1 MNNTTT
7 SIAAVAANNGPLASV
22 NVSVTKVKAAYDAL
36 KKMIGNQ
43 EIVLAT
49 FPVMGS
55 YGLIPKEAI
64 QAYLSQN
71 STEEEANTVLAKFSG
86 EIFSTEKLKALEEV
100 RKSVTDFMTTV
111 GVLMGRSGVYA
122 VPAKMHTRITQF
134 LCERAATY
142 EGMVSDMLRNY
153 DTIVTQHK
161 AKLDAAVKND
171 AARLAL
177 EAKIPSR
184 DKIQKM
190 HECSYQ
196 FFQGYVPEEEDMLT
210 CSEEILRA
218 YEQEV
223 SKNADFVQKVADEFT
238 KFLDI
243 DTNAKDLGK
252 KYASFNGA
260 IEKALSYETSTK
272 MILAGSQYEAQC
284 NAQFELLHQA
294 KARLGNINKRLREAN
309 VKLLLEK
316 FKQVAYVLSSE
327 RELEA
332 YSKGQISVFPAD
344 FSLYKRKPTSVAAT
358 IVATPTSATL
368 SCFEDQSSSND
379 DADDVVEVNPA
390 PVAPAPAPVT
400 SVASAAPVAP
410 VVPAPAPVAVPEAVE
425 AVSVEQADT
434 LETLSLDEFEPAPQE
449 TAPVVENTSAS
460 APEKVTVEPQL
471 SEEQLKEQRMMN
483 IDEVIAELMKI
494 SPAEEEKTT
503 VAPTTSE
510 PNQIKLGD
518 TKFIF

>member
-1 MNNTTT
+1 MNTTT
-7 SIAAVAANNGPLASV
+7 SNATVVANNGSSDAS
-22 NVSVTKVKAAYDAL
+22 KVKTAYDAL

-86 EIFSTEKLKALEEV
+86 EIFSTEKLKALEDV
-100 RKSVTDFMTTV
+100 RKSVTDFMTTH

-122 VPAKMHTRITQF
+122 VPAKLHTRITQF
-134 LCERAATY
+134 LSERAATY
-142 EGMVSDMLRNY
+142 EGMVRDMLNNY
-153 DTIVTQHK
+153 DNIVTQHK

-177 EAKIPSR
+177 EAKIPSK

-196 FFQGYVPEEEDMLT
+196 FFQGYVPEEEDMLS

-294 KARLGNINKRLREAN
+294 KTRLGNINKRLREAN

-332 YSKGQISVFPAD
+332 YSKGQISVFND
-344 FSLYKRKPTSVAAT
+344 FTLYNRKPNSIAAS

-379 DADDVVEVNPA
+379 DADDVVEGTPA
-390 PVAPAPAPVT
+390 PVAPAPATQVT
-400 SVASAAPVAP
+400 SVAPAAPVAP

-449 TAPVVENTSAS
+449 TAPVVETTSVS

-471 SEEQLKEQRMMN
+471 SEEQLKEQRMKN

>member
-7 SIAAVAANNGPLASV
+7 SIAAVAANNGSSLTVDAS
-22 NVSVTKVKAAYDAL
+22 KVKAAYDAL

-55 YGLIPKEAI
+55 YGLIPKDAI

-86 EIFSTEKLKALEEV
+86 EIFSTEKLKALEDV

-142 EGMVSDMLRNY
+142 EGMVADMLRNY
-153 DTIVTQHK
+153 DSIVSQHK

-196 FFQGYVPEEEDMLT
+196 FFQGYVPEEKDMLT

-223 SKNADFVQKVADEFT
+223 SKNADFVQKVGDEFT

-260 IEKALSYETSTK
+260 IDKALSYETSTK
-272 MILAGSQYEAQC
+272 MILAGSQYEGQC

-294 KARLGNINKRLREAN
+294 KTRLGNINKRLREAN

-332 YSKGQISVFPAD
+332 YSKGQISVFND
-344 FSLYKRKPTSVAAT
+344 FTLYNRKPNSIAAS

-390 PVAPAPAPVT
+390 PVAPAPATPVT
-400 SVASAAPVAP
+400 SVAPAAPVAP
-410 VVPAPAPVAVPEAVE
+410 VVPAPAPVAAEAVE

-471 SEEQLKEQRMMN
+471 SEEQLKEQRMKS

>member
-1 MNNTTT
+1 MNTTSNAT
-7 SIAAVAANNGPLASV
+7 VVANNGSSDAS
-22 NVSVTKVKAAYDAL
+22 KVKAAYDAL

-86 EIFSTEKLKALEEV
+86 EIFSTEKLKALEDV
-100 RKSVTDFMTTV
+100 RKSVTDFMTTH

-122 VPAKMHTRITQF
+122 VPAKLHTRITQF
-134 LCERAATY
+134 LSERAATY
-142 EGMVSDMLRNY
+142 EGMVRDMLNNY
-153 DTIVTQHK
+153 DNIVTQHK

-177 EAKIPSR
+177 EAKIPSK

-196 FFQGYVPEEEDMLT
+196 FFQGYVPEEEDMLS

-294 KARLGNINKRLREAN
+294 KTRLGNINKRLREAN

-332 YSKGQISVFPAD
+332 YSKGQISVFND
-344 FSLYKRKPTSVAAT
+344 FTLYNRKPNSIAAS

-379 DADDVVEVNPA
+379 DADDVVEVNS
-390 PVAPAPAPVT
+390 APVT
-400 SVASAAPVAP
+400 SVAPAAPVAP
-410 VVPAPAPVAVPEAVE
+410 VEPAPAPVAVPEAVE

-449 TAPVVENTSAS
+449 TAPVVETTSVS

-471 SEEQLKEQRMMN
+471 SEEQLKEQRMKN

>member
-1 MNNTTT
+1 MNTTT
-7 SIAAVAANNGPLASV
+7 SNATVVANNGSSDAS
-22 NVSVTKVKAAYDAL
+22 KVKAAYDAL

-86 EIFSTEKLKALEEV
+86 EIFSTEKLKALEDV
-100 RKSVTDFMTTV
+100 RKSVTDFMTTH

-122 VPAKMHTRITQF
+122 VPAKLHTRITQF
-134 LCERAATY
+134 LSERAATY
-142 EGMVSDMLRNY
+142 EGMVRDMLNNY
-153 DTIVTQHK
+153 DNIVTQHK

-177 EAKIPSR
+177 EAKIPSK

-190 HECSYQ
+190 HECTYQ
-196 FFQGYVPEEEDMLT
+196 FFQGFVPEEDDMLT

-294 KARLGNINKRLREAN
+294 KTRLGNINKRLREAN

-332 YSKGQISVFPAD
+332 YSKGQISVFND
-344 FSLYKRKPTSVAAT
+344 FTLYNRKPNSIAAS

-379 DADDVVEVNPA
+379 DADDVVEVNSA
-390 PVAPAPAPVT
+390 PVE
-400 SVASAAPVAP
+400 
-410 VVPAPAPVAVPEAVE
+410 PAPAPVAVPEAVE

-471 SEEQLKEQRMMN
+471 SEEQLKEQRMKN

>member
-7 SIAAVAANNGPLASV
+7 TIAAVTANNGSLSADATS
-22 NVSVTKVKAAYDAL
+22 KVKAAYDAL

-86 EIFSTEKLKALEEV
+86 EIFSTEKLKALEDV

-177 EAKIPSR
+177 EAKIPSK

-196 FFQGYVPEEEDMLT
+196 FFQGYVPEEEDMLS

-223 SKNADFVQKVADEFT
+223 SKNSDFVQKVADEFT

-379 DADDVVEVNPA
+379 DADDVVEVTPV
-390 PVAPAPAPVT
+390 PVAPAPATQVT
-400 SVASAAPVAP
+400 SVAPAAPVAP

-449 TAPVVENTSAS
+449 TAPVVETTSAS

-471 SEEQLKEQRMMN
+471 SEEQLKEQRMKS

>member
-1 MNNTTT
+1 MNTTT
-7 SIAAVAANNGPLASV
+7 SNATVVANNGSSDAS
-22 NVSVTKVKAAYDAL
+22 KVKAAYDAL

-86 EIFSTEKLKALEEV
+86 EIFSTEKLKSLEDV
-100 RKSVTDFMTTV
+100 RKSVTDFMTTH

-122 VPAKMHTRITQF
+122 VPAKLHTRITQF
-134 LCERAATY
+134 LSERAATY
-142 EGMVSDMLRNY
+142 EGMVRDMLNNY
-153 DTIVTQHK
+153 DNIVTQHK

-177 EAKIPSR
+177 EAKIPSK

-190 HECSYQ
+190 HECTYQ
-196 FFQGYVPEEEDMLT
+196 FFQGFVPEEDDMLT

-294 KARLGNINKRLREAN
+294 KTRLGNINKRLREAN

-332 YSKGQISVFPAD
+332 YSKGQISVFND
-344 FSLYKRKPTSVAAT
+344 FTLYNRKPNSIAAS

-379 DADDVVEVNPA
+379 DADDVVEVTPA
-390 PVAPAPAPVT
+390 PVAPAPATPVT
-400 SVASAAPVAP
+400 SVAPAAPVAP
-410 VVPAPAPVAVPEAVE
+410 VEPAPAPVAVPEAVE

-449 TAPVVENTSAS
+449 TAPVVETTSVS

-471 SEEQLKEQRMMN
+471 SEEQLKEQRMKN

>member
-1 MNNTTT
+1 MNTTT
-7 SIAAVAANNGPLASV
+7 SNATVVANNGSSDAS
-22 NVSVTKVKAAYDAL
+22 KVKAAYDAL

-86 EIFSTEKLKALEEV
+86 EIFSTEKLKALEDV

-142 EGMVSDMLRNY
+142 EGMVSDMLNNY

-332 YSKGQISVFPAD
+332 YSKGQISVFTD
-344 FSLYKRKPTSVAAT
+344 FSLYNRKPNSIAAS

-368 SCFEDQSSSND
+368 SCFEDQPSSND
-379 DADDVVEVNPA
+379 DADDVVEVTPA
-390 PVAPAPAPVT
+390 PVAPAPATQVT
-400 SVASAAPVAP
+400 SVAPAAPVAP

-471 SEEQLKEQRMMN
+471 SEEQLKEQRMKN

>member
-7 SIAAVAANNGPLASV
+7 TIAAVTANNGSLSADATS
-22 NVSVTKVKAAYDAL
+22 KVKAAYDAL

-86 EIFSTEKLKALEEV
+86 EIFSTEKLKALEDV

-142 EGMVSDMLRNY
+142 EGMVADMLRNY

-177 EAKIPSR
+177 EAKIPSK

-196 FFQGYVPEEEDMLT
+196 FLQGYVPEEEDMLS

-223 SKNADFVQKVADEFT
+223 SKNSDFVQKVADEFT

-379 DADDVVEVNPA
+379 DADDVVEVTPV
-390 PVAPAPAPVT
+390 PVAPAPATQVT
-400 SVASAAPVAP
+400 SVAPAAPVAP

-449 TAPVVENTSAS
+449 TAPVVETTSAS

-471 SEEQLKEQRMMN
+471 SEEQLKEQRMKS

>member
-1 MNNTTT
+1 MNTTTT
-7 SIAAVAANNGPLASV
+7 SIAAVAANNGSLTTDAS
-22 NVSVTKVKAAYDAL
+22 KVKAAYDAL
-36 KKMIGNQ
+36 KNMISNQ

-71 STEEEANTVLAKFSG
+71 SSEEEANTVLAKFSG

-142 EGMVSDMLRNY
+142 EGMVADMLRNY

-196 FFQGYVPEEEDMLT
+196 FFQGYVPEEEDMLS

-218 YEQEV
+218 FEQEV
-223 SKNADFVQKVADEFT
+223 SKNSDFVQKVADEFT

-294 KARLGNINKRLREAN
+294 KTRLGNINKRLREAN

-332 YSKGQISVFPAD
+332 YSKGQISVFND
-344 FSLYKRKPTSVAAT
+344 FTLYNRKPNSIAAS

-390 PVAPAPAPVT
+390 PVEPAPAPVT
-400 SVASAAPVAP
+400 SVAPAAP
-410 VVPAPAPVAVPEAVE
+410 VVPAEPAPTPVAVPESVE

-434 LETLSLDEFEPAPQE
+434 LETLSLDEFEPAPHE
-449 TAPVVENTSAS
+449 TAPVVETTSVS
-460 APEKVTVEPQL
+460 VPEKVTVEPQL
-471 SEEQLKEQRMMN
+471 SEEQLKEQRMKS
-483 IDEVIAELMKI
+483 IDEAIAELMKI
-494 SPAEEEKTT
+494 SPAEGEKTT
-503 VAPTTSE
+503 VAPATSE

>member
-1 MNNTTT
+1 MNTTTT
-7 SIAAVAANNGPLASV
+7 SIAAVAANNGSLTTDAS
-22 NVSVTKVKAAYDAL
+22 KVKAAYDAL
-36 KKMIGNQ
+36 KKMMSNQ

-71 STEEEANTVLAKFSG
+71 SSEEEANTVLAKFSG

-142 EGMVSDMLRNY
+142 EGMVADMLRNY

-196 FFQGYVPEEEDMLT
+196 FFQGYVPEEEDMLS

-218 YEQEV
+218 FEQEV
-223 SKNADFVQKVADEFT
+223 SKNSDFVQKVADEFT

-294 KARLGNINKRLREAN
+294 KTRLGNINKRLREAN

-332 YSKGQISVFPAD
+332 YSKGQISVFND
-344 FSLYKRKPTSVAAT
+344 FTLYNRKPNSIAAS

-390 PVAPAPAPVT
+390 PVEPAPAPVT
-400 SVASAAPVAP
+400 SVAPAAP
-410 VVPAPAPVAVPEAVE
+410 VVPAEPAPTPVAVPESVE

-434 LETLSLDEFEPAPQE
+434 LETLSLDEFEPAPHE
-449 TAPVVENTSAS
+449 TAPVVETTSVS
-460 APEKVTVEPQL
+460 VPEKVTVEPQL
-471 SEEQLKEQRMMN
+471 SEEQLKEQRMKS
-483 IDEVIAELMKI
+483 IDEAIAELMKI
-494 SPAEEEKTT
+494 SPAEGEKTT
-503 VAPTTSE
+503 VAPATSE

>member
-7 SIAAVAANNGPLASV
+7 TIAPVTANNGSLSADATS
-22 NVSVTKVKAAYDAL
+22 KVKAAYDAL

-86 EIFSTEKLKALEEV
+86 EIFSTEKLKALEDV
-100 RKSVTDFMTTV
+100 RKSVTDFMTTH

-122 VPAKMHTRITQF
+122 VPAKLHTRITQF
-134 LCERAATY
+134 LSERAATY
-142 EGMVSDMLRNY
+142 EGMVRDMLNNY
-153 DTIVTQHK
+153 DNIVTQHK

-177 EAKIPSR
+177 EAKIPSK

-196 FFQGYVPEEEDMLT
+196 FFQGYVPEEEDMLS

-294 KARLGNINKRLREAN
+294 KTRLGNINKRLREAN

-332 YSKGQISVFPAD
+332 YSKGQISVFND
-344 FSLYKRKPTSVAAT
+344 FTLYNRKPNSIAAS

-379 DADDVVEVNPA
+379 DADDVVEGTPA
-390 PVAPAPAPVT
+390 PVAPAPATQVT
-400 SVASAAPVAP
+400 SVAPAAPVAP

-471 SEEQLKEQRMMN
+471 SEEQLKEQRMKN

>member
-7 SIAAVAANNGPLASV
+7 TIAAVTANNGSLSADATS
-22 NVSVTKVKAAYDAL
+22 KVKAAYDAL
-36 KKMIGNQ
+36 KKMISNQ

-71 STEEEANTVLAKFSG
+71 SSEEEANTVLAKFSG

-142 EGMVSDMLRNY
+142 EGMVADMLRNY

-196 FFQGYVPEEEDMLT
+196 FFQGYVPEEEDMLS

-218 YEQEV
+218 FEQEV
-223 SKNADFVQKVADEFT
+223 SKNSDFVQKVADEFT

-294 KARLGNINKRLREAN
+294 KTRLGNINKRLREAN

-332 YSKGQISVFPAD
+332 YSKGQISVFND
-344 FSLYKRKPTSVAAT
+344 FTLYNRKPNSIAAS

-390 PVAPAPAPVT
+390 PVEPAPAPVT
-400 SVASAAPVAP
+400 SVAPAAP
-410 VVPAPAPVAVPEAVE
+410 VVPAEPAPTPVAVPESVE

-434 LETLSLDEFEPAPQE
+434 LETLSLDEFEPAPHE
-449 TAPVVENTSAS
+449 TAPVVETTSVS
-460 APEKVTVEPQL
+460 VPEKVTVEPQL
-471 SEEQLKEQRMMN
+471 SEEQLKEQRMKS
-483 IDEVIAELMKI
+483 IDEAIAELMKI
-494 SPAEEEKTT
+494 
-503 VAPTTSE
+503 
-510 PNQIKLGD
+510 
-518 TKFIF
+518 

>member
-1 MNNTTT
+1 MNTTT
-7 SIAAVAANNGPLASV
+7 SNATVVANNGSLSADATS
-22 NVSVTKVKAAYDAL
+22 KVKAAYDAL

-86 EIFSTEKLKALEEV
+86 EIFSTEKLKALEDV

-142 EGMVSDMLRNY
+142 EGMVADMLRNY

-177 EAKIPSR
+177 EAKIPSK

-196 FFQGYVPEEEDMLT
+196 FFQGYVPEEEDMLS

-223 SKNADFVQKVADEFT
+223 SKNSDFVQKVADEFT

-379 DADDVVEVNPA
+379 DADDVVEVTPV
-390 PVAPAPAPVT
+390 PVAPAPATQVT
-400 SVASAAPVAP
+400 SVAPAAPVAP

-449 TAPVVENTSAS
+449 TAPVVETTSAS

-471 SEEQLKEQRMMN
+471 SEEQLKEQRMKS

>member
-7 SIAAVAANNGPLASV
+7 TIAAVTANNGSLSADATS
-22 NVSVTKVKAAYDAL
+22 KVKAAYDAL

-86 EIFSTEKLKALEEV
+86 EIFSTEKLKALEDV

-142 EGMVSDMLRNY
+142 EGMVADMLRNY

-177 EAKIPSR
+177 EAKIPSK

-196 FFQGYVPEEEDMLT
+196 FFQGYVPEEEDMLS

-223 SKNADFVQKVADEFT
+223 SKNSDFVQKVADEFT

-379 DADDVVEVNPA
+379 DADDVVEVTPV
-390 PVAPAPAPVT
+390 PVAPAPATQVT
-400 SVASAAPVAP
+400 SVAPAAPVAP

-425 AVSVEQADT
+425 AVSEEQADT

-449 TAPVVENTSAS
+449 TAPVVETTSAS

-471 SEEQLKEQRMMN
+471 SEEQLKEQRMKS

>member
-7 SIAAVAANNGPLASV
+7 STAAVAANNGSSLTVDAS
-22 NVSVTKVKAAYDAL
+22 KVKAAYDAL

-86 EIFSTEKLKALEEV
+86 EIFSTEKLKALEDV
-100 RKSVTDFMTTV
+100 RKSVTDFMTTH

-122 VPAKMHTRITQF
+122 VPAKLHTRITQF
-134 LCERAATY
+134 LSERAATY
-142 EGMVSDMLRNY
+142 EGMVRDMLNNY
-153 DTIVTQHK
+153 DNIVTQHK

-177 EAKIPSR
+177 EAKIPSK

-196 FFQGYVPEEEDMLT
+196 FFQGYVPEEEDMLS

-294 KARLGNINKRLREAN
+294 KTRLGNINKRLREAN

-332 YSKGQISVFPAD
+332 YSKGQISVFND
-344 FSLYKRKPTSVAAT
+344 FTLYNRKPNSIAAS

-379 DADDVVEVNPA
+379 DADDVVEVNSA
-390 PVAPAPAPVT
+390 PVALSPAPVT
-400 SVASAAPVAP
+400 SVAPAAPVAP
-410 VVPAPAPVAVPEAVE
+410 VEPAPAPVAVPEAVE

-449 TAPVVENTSAS
+449 TAPVVETTSVS
-460 APEKVTVEPQL
+460 APKKVTVEPQL
-471 SEEQLKEQRMMN
+471 SEEQLKEQRMKN

>member
-7 SIAAVAANNGPLASV
+7 TIAAVTANNGSLSADATS
-22 NVSVTKVKAAYDAL
+22 KVKAAYDAL

-86 EIFSTEKLKALEEV
+86 EIFSTEKLKALEDV

-142 EGMVSDMLRNY
+142 EGMVADMLRNY

-177 EAKIPSR
+177 EAKIPSK

-196 FFQGYVPEEEDMLT
+196 FFQGYVPEEEDMLS

-223 SKNADFVQKVADEFT
+223 SKNSDFVQKVADEFT

-294 KARLGNINKRLREAN
+294 KARLGNLNKRLREAN

-379 DADDVVEVNPA
+379 DADDVVEVTPV
-390 PVAPAPAPVT
+390 PVAPAPATQVT
-400 SVASAAPVAP
+400 SVAPAAPVAP

-449 TAPVVENTSAS
+449 TAPVVETTSAS

-471 SEEQLKEQRMMN
+471 SEEQLKEQRMKS

-510 PNQIKLGD
+510 PNQIELGD

>member
-7 SIAAVAANNGPLASV
+7 SIAAVAANNGSSSVDAS
-22 NVSVTKVKAAYDAL
+22 KVKAAYDAL

-142 EGMVSDMLRNY
+142 EGMVADMLRNY

-196 FFQGYVPEEEDMLT
+196 FFQGYVPEEEDMLS

-218 YEQEV
+218 FEQEV
-223 SKNADFVQKVADEFT
+223 SKNSDFVQKVADEFT

-294 KARLGNINKRLREAN
+294 KTRLGNINKRLREAN

-332 YSKGQISVFPAD
+332 YSKGQISVFND
-344 FSLYKRKPTSVAAT
+344 FTLYNRKPNSIAAS

-368 SCFEDQSSSND
+368 SCFEDQSSNND
-379 DADDVVEVNPA
+379 DADDVEEVNPA
-390 PVAPAPAPVT
+390 PLAPAPALVT
-400 SVASAAPVAP
+400 SVAPVAP
-410 VVPAPAPVAVPEAVE
+410 VVPAEPAPTPVAVPEAVE

-449 TAPVVENTSAS
+449 TAPVVETTSVS

-471 SEEQLKEQRMMN
+471 SEEQLKEQRMKS
-483 IDEVIAELMKI
+483 IDEAIAELMKI
-494 SPAEEEKTT
+494 SPAEGEKTT
-503 VAPTTSE
+503 VAPATSE

>member
-1 MNNTTT
+1 MNTTT
-7 SIAAVAANNGPLASV
+7 SNATVVANNGSSLTANAS
-22 NVSVTKVKAAYDAL
+22 KVKAAYDAL

-86 EIFSTEKLKALEEV
+86 EIFSTEKLKALEDV

-332 YSKGQISVFPAD
+332 YSKGQISVFND
-344 FSLYKRKPTSVAAT
+344 FTLYNRKPNSIAAS

-379 DADDVVEVNPA
+379 DADDVVEVNS
-390 PVAPAPAPVT
+390 APVT
-400 SVASAAPVAP
+400 SVAPAAPVAP
-410 VVPAPAPVAVPEAVE
+410 VEPAPAPVAVPEAVE

-449 TAPVVENTSAS
+449 TAPVVETTSVS

-471 SEEQLKEQRMMN
+471 SEEQLKEQRMKN

>member
-1 MNNTTT
+1 MNTTT
-7 SIAAVAANNGPLASV
+7 SSIAAVAANNGSSADAS
-22 NVSVTKVKAAYDAL
+22 KVKAAYDAL

-86 EIFSTEKLKALEEV
+86 EIFSSEKLKALEDV

-142 EGMVSDMLRNY
+142 EGMVSDMLNNY
-153 DTIVTQHK
+153 DNIVTQHK

-223 SKNADFVQKVADEFT
+223 SKNTDFVQKVADEFT

-316 FKQVAYVLSSE
+316 FKQVAYVLSSV

-332 YSKGQISVFPAD
+332 YSKGQISVFND
-344 FSLYKRKPTSVAAT
+344 FSLYNRKPNSIAAN

-368 SCFEDQSSSND
+368 SCFEDQTSSND
-379 DADDVVEVNPA
+379 DADDVVEVTPA

-400 SVASAAPVAP
+400 SVAPAAPVAP
-410 VVPAPAPVAVPEAVE
+410 VEPAPAPVVAPEAVE

-449 TAPVVENTSAS
+449 TAPLVETTSAS

-471 SEEQLKEQRMMN
+471 SEEQLKEQRMKS
-483 IDEVIAELMKI
+483 IDEAIAELMKI
-494 SPAEEEKTT
+494 SPAEGEKTT

>member
-7 SIAAVAANNGPLASV
+7 SIAAVAANNGSSLTVDAS
-22 NVSVTKVKAAYDAL
+22 KVKAAYDAL

-55 YGLIPKEAI
+55 YGLIPKDAI

-86 EIFSTEKLKALEEV
+86 EIFSTEKLKALEDV

-122 VPAKMHTRITQF
+122 VPAKLHTRITQF

-142 EGMVSDMLRNY
+142 EGMVADMLRNY
-153 DTIVTQHK
+153 DSIVSQHK

-177 EAKIPSR
+177 EAKIPSK

-196 FFQGYVPEEEDMLT
+196 FFQGYVPEENDMLS

-260 IEKALSYETSTK
+260 IDKALSYETSTK

-332 YSKGQISVFPAD
+332 YSKGQISVFND
-344 FSLYKRKPTSVAAT
+344 FTLYNRKPNSIAAS

-368 SCFEDQSSSND
+368 SCFEDQPSSND
-379 DADDVVEVNPA
+379 DADDVVEVTPA
-390 PVAPAPAPVT
+390 PVAPAPATQVT

-471 SEEQLKEQRMMN
+471 SEEQLKEQRMKN

-503 VAPTTSE
+503 AAPTTSE

>member
-7 SIAAVAANNGPLASV
+7 SIAAVAANNGSLSDAS
-22 NVSVTKVKAAYDAL
+22 KVKAAYEAL

-86 EIFSTEKLKALEEV
+86 EIFSSEKLKALEDV

-142 EGMVSDMLRNY
+142 EGMVRDMLNNY
-153 DTIVTQHK
+153 DNIVTQHK

-177 EAKIPSR
+177 EAKIPSK

-190 HECSYQ
+190 HECTYQ
-196 FFQGYVPEEEDMLT
+196 FFQGFVPEEDDMLT

-294 KARLGNINKRLREAN
+294 KTRLGNINKRLREAN

-332 YSKGQISVFPAD
+332 YSKGQISVFND
-344 FSLYKRKPTSVAAT
+344 FTLYNRKPSIAAS

-379 DADDVVEVNPA
+379 DADDVVEVAPA
-390 PVAPAPAPVT
+390 PVAPAPATPVT
-400 SVASAAPVAP
+400 SVAPAAPVAP
-410 VVPAPAPVAVPEAVE
+410 VVPAPTPVAVPEAVE

-471 SEEQLKEQRMMN
+471 SEEQLKEQRMKN

>member
-7 SIAAVAANNGPLASV
+7 TIAAVTANNGSLSADATS
-22 NVSVTKVKAAYDAL
+22 KVKAAYDAL

-86 EIFSTEKLKALEEV
+86 EIFSTEKLKALEDV

-142 EGMVSDMLRNY
+142 EGMVSDMLNNY
-153 DTIVTQHK
+153 DNIVTQHK

-196 FFQGYVPEEEDMLT
+196 FFQGYVPEEEDMLS

-260 IEKALSYETSTK
+260 IDKALSYETSTK

-284 NAQFELLHQA
+284 NAQFELSHQA
-294 KARLGNINKRLREAN
+294 KARLGNISKRLRESN
-309 VKLLLEK
+309 VQVLLEK

-368 SCFEDQSSSND
+368 SCFEEQSSSND

-400 SVASAAPVAP
+400 SVAPAE
-410 VVPAPAPVAVPEAVE
+410 PAPAPVAVPEAVE

-471 SEEQLKEQRMMN
+471 SEEQLKEQRMKS

>member
-1 MNNTTT
+1 MNTTT
-7 SIAAVAANNGPLASV
+7 SNATVVANNGSSLTANAS
-22 NVSVTKVKAAYDAL
+22 KGKAAYDAL

-86 EIFSTEKLKALEEV
+86 EIFSTEKLKALEDV

-142 EGMVSDMLRNY
+142 EGMVSDMLNNY
-153 DTIVTQHK
+153 DNIVTQHK

-223 SKNADFVQKVADEFT
+223 SKNADFVQKVATEFT

-332 YSKGQISVFPAD
+332 YSKGQISVFND
-344 FSLYKRKPTSVAAT
+344 FTLYNRKPNSIAAS

-368 SCFEDQSSSND
+368 SCFEDQSSNND

-400 SVASAAPVAP
+400 SVAPVAP
-410 VVPAPAPVAVPEAVE
+410 VVPAKPAPAPVVAEAVE

-449 TAPVVENTSAS
+449 TAPAVENSVS

-471 SEEQLKEQRMMN
+471 SEELLKEQRMKS

>member
-1 MNNTTT
+1 MNTTT
-7 SIAAVAANNGPLASV
+7 SNATVVANNGSSLTANAS
-22 NVSVTKVKAAYDAL
+22 KVKAAYDAL

-86 EIFSTEKLKALEEV
+86 EIFSTEKLKALEDV

-142 EGMVSDMLRNY
+142 EGMVSDMLNNY
-153 DTIVTQHK
+153 DNIVTQHK

-196 FFQGYVPEEEDMLT
+196 FFQGFVPEEDDMLT

-294 KARLGNINKRLREAN
+294 KTRLGNINKRLREAN

-332 YSKGQISVFPAD
+332 YSKGQISVFND
-344 FSLYKRKPTSVAAT
+344 FTLYNRKPNSIAAS

-379 DADDVVEVNPA
+379 DADDVVEGTPA
-390 PVAPAPAPVT
+390 PVAPAPATQVT
-400 SVASAAPVAP
+400 SVAPAAPVAP

-471 SEEQLKEQRMMN
+471 SEEQLKEQRMKN

>member
-1 MNNTTT
+1 MNTTT
-7 SIAAVAANNGPLASV
+7 SNATVVANNGSSDAS
-22 NVSVTKVKAAYDAL
+22 KVKAAYDAL

-86 EIFSTEKLKALEEV
+86 EIFSSEKLKALEDV

-142 EGMVSDMLRNY
+142 EGMVSDMLNNY

-223 SKNADFVQKVADEFT
+223 SKNADFVQKVGDEFT

-260 IEKALSYETSTK
+260 IDKALSYETSTK

-294 KARLGNINKRLREAN
+294 KTRLGNINKRLREAN

-332 YSKGQISVFPAD
+332 YSKGQISVFND
-344 FSLYKRKPTSVAAT
+344 FTLYNRKPNSIAAS

-368 SCFEDQSSSND
+368 SCFEDQPSSND
-379 DADDVVEVNPA
+379 DAEDVVEVTPA
-390 PVAPAPAPVT
+390 PVAPAPATQVT
-400 SVASAAPVAP
+400 SVAPAAPVAP

-449 TAPVVENTSAS
+449 TAPVVKNTSAS

-471 SEEQLKEQRMMN
+471 SEEQLKEQRMKN

>member
-1 MNNTTT
+1 MNTTTST
-7 SIAAVAANNGPLASV
+7 SIAAVAANNGSLTTDAS
-22 NVSVTKVKAAYDAL
+22 KVKAAYDAL
-36 KKMIGNQ
+36 KKMISNQ

-71 STEEEANTVLAKFSG
+71 SSEEEANTVLAKFSG

-142 EGMVSDMLRNY
+142 EGMVADMLRNY

-196 FFQGYVPEEEDMLT
+196 FFQGYVPEEEDMLS

-218 YEQEV
+218 FEQEV
-223 SKNADFVQKVADEFT
+223 SKNSDFVQKVADEFT

-294 KARLGNINKRLREAN
+294 KTRLGNINKRLREAN

-332 YSKGQISVFPAD
+332 YSKGQISVFND
-344 FSLYKRKPTSVAAT
+344 FTLYNRKPNSIAAS

-390 PVAPAPAPVT
+390 PVEPAPAPVT
-400 SVASAAPVAP
+400 SVAPAAP
-410 VVPAPAPVAVPEAVE
+410 VVPAEPAPTPVAVPESVE

-434 LETLSLDEFEPAPQE
+434 LETLSLDEFEPAPHE
-449 TAPVVENTSAS
+449 TAPVVETTSVS
-460 APEKVTVEPQL
+460 VPEKVTVEPQL
-471 SEEQLKEQRMMN
+471 SEEQLKEQRMKS
-483 IDEVIAELMKI
+483 IDEAIAELMKI
-494 SPAEEEKTT
+494 SPAEGEKTT
-503 VAPTTSE
+503 VAPATSE

>member
-7 SIAAVAANNGPLASV
+7 SIAAVAANNGSSADAS
-22 NVSVTKVKAAYDAL
+22 KVRAAYDAL

-86 EIFSTEKLKALEEV
+86 EIFSTEKLKALEDV

-142 EGMVSDMLRNY
+142 EGMVADMLRNY

-260 IEKALSYETSTK
+260 IEKALTYETSTK

-332 YSKGQISVFPAD
+332 YSKGQISVFND
-344 FSLYKRKPTSVAAT
+344 FSLYNRKPNSIAAS

-379 DADDVVEVNPA
+379 DADDVVEENPA
-390 PVAPAPAPVT
+390 PVAPTPAPVT
-400 SVASAAPVAP
+400 SVAPAAP
-410 VVPAPAPVAVPEAVE
+410 VVPAEPAPTPVAVPEAVE

-449 TAPVVENTSAS
+449 TAPVVETTSAS

-471 SEEQLKEQRMMN
+471 SEEQLKEQRMKS
-483 IDEVIAELMKI
+483 IDEAIAELMKI
-494 SPAEEEKTT
+494 SPAEGGKTT

>member
-1 MNNTTT
+1 MNTTT
-7 SIAAVAANNGPLASV
+7 SNATVVANNGSSLTANAS
-22 NVSVTKVKAAYDAL
+22 KVKAAYDAL

-86 EIFSTEKLKALEEV
+86 EIFSTEKLKALEDV

-122 VPAKMHTRITQF
+122 VPAKLHTRITQF
-134 LCERAATY
+134 LSERAATY
-142 EGMVSDMLRNY
+142 EGMVRDMLNNY
-153 DTIVTQHK
+153 DNIVTQHK

-177 EAKIPSR
+177 EAKIPSK

-190 HECSYQ
+190 HECTYQ
-196 FFQGYVPEEEDMLT
+196 FFQGFVPEEDDMLT

-294 KARLGNINKRLREAN
+294 KTRLGNINKRLREAN

-332 YSKGQISVFPAD
+332 YSKGQISVFND
-344 FSLYKRKPTSVAAT
+344 FTLYNRKPNSIAAS

-379 DADDVVEVNPA
+379 DADDVVEGTPA
-390 PVAPAPAPVT
+390 PVAPAPATQVT
-400 SVASAAPVAP
+400 SVAPAAPVAP

-449 TAPVVENTSAS
+449 TAPVVETTSVS

-471 SEEQLKEQRMMN
+471 SEEQLKEQRMKN

-518 TKFIF
+518 TKLIF

>member
-1 MNNTTT
+1 MNTTT
-7 SIAAVAANNGPLASV
+7 SIAAVAANNGSSLTDAS
-22 NVSVTKVKAAYDAL
+22 KVKAAYDAL

-142 EGMVSDMLRNY
+142 EGMVRDMLNNY
-153 DTIVTQHK
+153 DNIVTQHK

-177 EAKIPSR
+177 EAKIPSK

-190 HECSYQ
+190 HECTYQ
-196 FFQGYVPEEEDMLT
+196 FFQGFVPEEDDMLT

-284 NAQFELLHQA
+284 NALFELLHQA
-294 KARLGNINKRLREAN
+294 KTRLGNINKRLREAN

-332 YSKGQISVFPAD
+332 YSKGQISVFND
-344 FSLYKRKPTSVAAT
+344 FTLYNRKPNSIAAS

-379 DADDVVEVNPA
+379 DADDVVEGTPA

-400 SVASAAPVAP
+400 SVAPAAPVAP
-410 VVPAPAPVAVPEAVE
+410 AEPAPAPVAVPEAVE

-471 SEEQLKEQRMMN
+471 SEEQLKEQRMKN

>member
-1 MNNTTT
+1 MNTTT
-7 SIAAVAANNGPLASV
+7 SNATVVANNGSSLTANAS
-22 NVSVTKVKAAYDAL
+22 KVKAAYDAL

-86 EIFSTEKLKALEEV
+86 EIFSTEKLKALEDV

-142 EGMVSDMLRNY
+142 EGMVADMLRNY
-153 DTIVTQHK
+153 DSIVSQHK

-223 SKNADFVQKVADEFT
+223 SKNADFVQKVGDEFT

-260 IEKALSYETSTK
+260 IDKALSYETSTK

-294 KARLGNINKRLREAN
+294 KTRLGNINKRLREAN

-332 YSKGQISVFPAD
+332 YSKGQISVFND
-344 FSLYKRKPTSVAAT
+344 FTLYNRKPNSIAAS

-368 SCFEDQSSSND
+368 SCFEDQPSSND
-379 DADDVVEVNPA
+379 DADDVVEVTPA

-400 SVASAAPVAP
+400 SVAPAE
-410 VVPAPAPVAVPEAVE
+410 PAPAPVAVPEAVE

-471 SEEQLKEQRMMN
+471 SEEQLKEQRMKN

>member
-1 MNNTTT
+1 MNTTT
-7 SIAAVAANNGPLASV
+7 SNATVVANNGSSDAS
-22 NVSVTKVKAAYDAL
+22 KVKAAYDAL

-86 EIFSTEKLKALEEV
+86 EIFSTEKLKALEDV
-100 RKSVTDFMTTV
+100 RKSVTDFMTTH

-122 VPAKMHTRITQF
+122 VPAKLHTRITQF
-134 LCERAATY
+134 LSERAATY
-142 EGMVSDMLRNY
+142 EGMVRDMLNNY
-153 DTIVTQHK
+153 DNIVTQHK

-177 EAKIPSR
+177 EAKIPSK

-196 FFQGYVPEEEDMLT
+196 FFQGYVPEEEDMLS

-294 KARLGNINKRLREAN
+294 KTRLGNINKRLREAN

-332 YSKGQISVFPAD
+332 YSKGQISVFND
-344 FSLYKRKPTSVAAT
+344 FTLYNRKPNSIAAS

-379 DADDVVEVNPA
+379 DADVVEVTPA
-390 PVAPAPAPVT
+390 PVAPAPATPVT
-400 SVASAAPVAP
+400 SVAPAAPVAP
-410 VVPAPAPVAVPEAVE
+410 VVPAPVPEAVE
-425 AVSVEQADT
+425 AVNVEQADT

-449 TAPVVENTSAS
+449 TAPVVETTSAS

-471 SEEQLKEQRMMN
+471 SEEQLKEQRMKS

>member
-7 SIAAVAANNGPLASV
+7 SIAAVAANNGSSLTDTS
-22 NVSVTKVKAAYDAL
+22 KVKAAYDAL

-86 EIFSTEKLKALEEV
+86 EIFSTEKLKALEDV

-142 EGMVSDMLRNY
+142 EGMVADMLRNY

-260 IEKALSYETSTK
+260 IDKALSYETSTK

-316 FKQVAYVLSSE
+316 FKQVAYVLTSE

-344 FSLYKRKPTSVAAT
+344 FSLYKRKPASLATT

-379 DADDVVEVNPA
+379 DADVVEVTPA
-390 PVAPAPAPVT
+390 PVAPAPATPVT
-400 SVASAAPVAP
+400 SVAPAAPVAP
-410 VVPAPAPVAVPEAVE
+410 VVPAPVPEAVE
-425 AVSVEQADT
+425 AVNVEQADT

-449 TAPVVENTSAS
+449 TAPVVETTSAS

-471 SEEQLKEQRMMN
+471 SEEQLKEQRMKS

-503 VAPTTSE
+503 VAATTSE

>member
-1 MNNTTT
+1 MNTTT
-7 SIAAVAANNGPLASV
+7 SNATVVANNGSSLTDAS
-22 NVSVTKVKAAYDAL
+22 KVKAAYDAL

-86 EIFSTEKLKALEEV
+86 EIFSTEKLKALEDV

-142 EGMVSDMLRNY
+142 EGMVSDMLNNY
-153 DTIVTQHK
+153 DNIVTQHK

-294 KARLGNINKRLREAN
+294 KTRLGNINKRLREAN

-332 YSKGQISVFPAD
+332 YSKGQISVFND
-344 FSLYKRKPTSVAAT
+344 FTLYNRKPNSIAAS

-368 SCFEDQSSSND
+368 SCFEDQSSNND

-400 SVASAAPVAP
+400 SVAPAAP
-410 VVPAPAPVAVPEAVE
+410 VVPAEPAPTPVAVPEAVE
-425 AVSVEQADT
+425 AVTVEQADT

-449 TAPVVENTSAS
+449 TAPVVETTSAS

-471 SEEQLKEQRMMN
+471 SEEQLKEQRMKN

>member
-1 MNNTTT
+1 MNTTT
-7 SIAAVAANNGPLASV
+7 SIAATVANNGSLSADATS
-22 NVSVTKVKAAYDAL
+22 KVKAAYDAL

-86 EIFSTEKLKALEEV
+86 EIFSTEKLKALEDV

-142 EGMVSDMLRNY
+142 EGMVSDMLNNY
-153 DTIVTQHK
+153 DNIVTQHK

-196 FFQGYVPEEEDMLT
+196 FFQGYVPEEEDMLS

-294 KARLGNINKRLREAN
+294 KTRLGNINKRLREAN

-332 YSKGQISVFPAD
+332 YSKGQISVFND
-344 FSLYKRKPTSVAAT
+344 FTLYNRKPNSIAAS

-379 DADDVVEVNPA
+379 DADDVVEVTPA
-390 PVAPAPAPVT
+390 PVAPAPATPVT
-400 SVASAAPVAP
+400 SVAPAAPVAP
-410 VVPAPAPVAVPEAVE
+410 VEPAPAPVAVPEAVE

-449 TAPVVENTSAS
+449 TAPVVETTSVS

-471 SEEQLKEQRMMN
+471 SEEQLKEQRMKN

>member
-1 MNNTTT
+1 MNTTT
-7 SIAAVAANNGPLASV
+7 SNATVVANNGSSLTANAS
-22 NVSVTKVKAAYDAL
+22 KVKAAYDAL

-71 STEEEANTVLAKFSG
+71 STEEETNTVLAKFSG

-142 EGMVSDMLRNY
+142 EGMVADMLRNY

-196 FFQGYVPEEEDMLT
+196 FFQGYVPEEDDMLT

-294 KARLGNINKRLREAN
+294 KTRLGNINKRLREAN

-332 YSKGQISVFPAD
+332 YSKGQISVFND
-344 FSLYKRKPTSVAAT
+344 FTLYNRKPNSIAAS

-379 DADDVVEVNPA
+379 DADDVVEVTPA
-390 PVAPAPAPVT
+390 PVAPAPATQVT
-400 SVASAAPVAP
+400 SVAPAAPVAP
-410 VVPAPAPVAVPEAVE
+410 VVPAPAPIAVPEAVE

-471 SEEQLKEQRMMN
+471 SEEQLKEQRMKN

>member
-7 SIAAVAANNGPLASV
+7 TIAAVTANNGSLSADATS
-22 NVSVTKVKAAYDAL
+22 KVKAAYDAL

-86 EIFSTEKLKALEEV
+86 EIFSTEKLKALEDV

-142 EGMVSDMLRNY
+142 EGMVSDMLNNY
-153 DTIVTQHK
+153 DNIVTQHK

-196 FFQGYVPEEEDMLT
+196 FFQGYVPEEEDMLS

-294 KARLGNINKRLREAN
+294 KTRLGNINKRLREAN

-332 YSKGQISVFPAD
+332 YSKGQISVFND
-344 FSLYKRKPTSVAAT
+344 FTLYNRKPNSIAAS

-379 DADDVVEVNPA
+379 DAGDVVEVNPA
-390 PVAPAPAPVT
+390 PVEPAPAPVT
-400 SVASAAPVAP
+400 SVAPAAP
-410 VVPAPAPVAVPEAVE
+410 VVPAEPAPTPVAVPESVE

-434 LETLSLDEFEPAPQE
+434 LETLSLDEFEPAPHE
-449 TAPVVENTSAS
+449 TAPVVETTSVS
-460 APEKVTVEPQL
+460 VPEKVTVEPQL
-471 SEEQLKEQRMMN
+471 SEEQLKEQRMKS
-483 IDEVIAELMKI
+483 IDEAIAELMKI
-494 SPAEEEKTT
+494 SPAEGEKTT
-503 VAPTTSE
+503 VAPATSE

>member
-1 MNNTTT
+1 MNTTT
-7 SIAAVAANNGPLASV
+7 SSIAAVAANNGSSADAS
-22 NVSVTKVKAAYDAL
+22 KVRAAYDAL

-86 EIFSTEKLKALEEV
+86 EIYSTEKLKALEDV
-100 RKSVTDFMTTV
+100 RKSVTDFMTTH

-122 VPAKMHTRITQF
+122 VPAKLHTRITQF
-134 LCERAATY
+134 LSERAATY
-142 EGMVSDMLRNY
+142 EGMVRDMLNNY
-153 DTIVTQHK
+153 DNIVTQHK

-177 EAKIPSR
+177 EAKIPSK

-190 HECSYQ
+190 HECTYQ
-196 FFQGYVPEEEDMLT
+196 FFQGFVPEEDDMLT

-260 IEKALSYETSTK
+260 IEKALTYETSTK

-332 YSKGQISVFPAD
+332 YSKGQISVFND
-344 FSLYKRKPTSVAAT
+344 FSLYNRKPNSIAAS

-368 SCFEDQSSSND
+368 SCFEDQPSNND
-379 DADDVVEVNPA
+379 DANDVVEVTPA
-390 PVAPAPAPVT
+390 PVAPAPTPVT
-400 SVASAAPVAP
+400 SVAPATPVAP
-410 VVPAPAPVAVPEAVE
+410 VEPAPAPVVAPEAVE

-434 LETLSLDEFEPAPQE
+434 LETLSLDEFEPTPQE
-449 TAPVVENTSAS
+449 TAPVVETTSVS
-460 APEKVTVEPQL
+460 VPEKVTVEPQL
-471 SEEQLKEQRMMN
+471 SEEQLKEQRMKS
-483 IDEVIAELMKI
+483 IDEAIAELMKI
-494 SPAEEEKTT
+494 SPAEGEKTT
-503 VAPTTSE
+503 VAPATSE

>member
-1 MNNTTT
+1 MNTTT
-7 SIAAVAANNGPLASV
+7 SSIAAVAANNGSSADAS
-22 NVSVTKVKAAYDAL
+22 KIKAAYDAL

-86 EIFSTEKLKALEEV
+86 EIFSTEKLKALEDV

-284 NAQFELLHQA
+284 NAQFELLHQS

-316 FKQVAYVLSSE
+316 FKQVAYVLTSE

-332 YSKGQISVFPAD
+332 YSKGQILVFPAD
-344 FSLYKRKPTSVAAT
+344 FSLYKRKPTSLATT

-379 DADDVVEVNPA
+379 DADDVVEVTPA
-390 PVAPAPAPVT
+390 PVAPAPATQVT
-400 SVASAAPVAP
+400 SVAPAAPVAP

-425 AVSVEQADT
+425 AVNVEQADT

-449 TAPVVENTSAS
+449 TAPAVETNSAS

-471 SEEQLKEQRMMN
+471 SEEQLKEQRMKS

-494 SPAEEEKTT
+494 SPAEGEKTT
-503 VAPTTSE
+503 VAPATSE

>member
-7 SIAAVAANNGPLASV
+7 TIAAVTANNGSLSADATS
-22 NVSVTKVKAAYDAL
+22 KVKAAYDAL

-86 EIFSTEKLKALEEV
+86 EIFSTEKLKALEDV

-142 EGMVSDMLRNY
+142 EGMVSDMLNNY
-153 DTIVTQHK
+153 DNIVTQHK

-196 FFQGYVPEEEDMLT
+196 FFQGYVPEEEDMLS

-390 PVAPAPAPVT
+390 PVAPAPAPT

-471 SEEQLKEQRMMN
+471 SEEQLKEQRMKS